1 MFFGFIAFLG
11 QSVSPTCGMCMIRDM
26 CVLLNTNKD
35 IQVMKCIFVLIPA
48 YSIRLIFTVTE
59 IT

>member
-35 IQVMKCIFVLIPA
+35 IQVMKCTFVLIPA
-48 YSIRLIFTVTE
+48 
-59 IT
+59 